1 MSEDKTKVEETT
13 EEETLEEN
21 DNIEQDE
28 DLDEQD
34 SSEDESEEQSDDEDV
49 EEEIDYKTEL
59 EEAQGRLAQQNERI
73 AKQDKKII
81 KLKKKSKDEFG
92 DEIEDDDVDEE
103 DLDAKVDAKLTA
115 RMASLKEDVIDD
127 AIDAVST
134 NADEAKLIR
143 WHFDNS
149 LNITGFSKKEI
160 ITNVGFAKAI
170 ANKSKIDITNKLI
183 SKKIK
188 SINSSGTKSTAGI
201 PSVKSPKVT
210 QYDRQMAERYFKGD
224 IKKWLKYKT

>member
-21 DNIEQDE
+21 EDIEQDE

-34 SSEDESEEQSDDEDV
+34 SSEDESTEESDDEDV
-49 EEEIDYKTEL
+49 GEIDYKAEL

-81 KLKKKSKDEFG
+81 KLKKKNKDEFG
-92 DEIEDDDVDEE
+92 DEIEEDEEE

-115 RMASLKEDVIDD
+115 RMASLKEDVIDE

-149 LNITGFSKKEI
+149 LNVKGFSKKEI
-160 ITNVGFAKAI
+160 LENVSFAKAI
-170 ANKSKIDITNKLI
+170 ANKGKIEIQNKII

-188 SINSSGTKSTAGI
+188 SINSSGTKSTAGV
-201 PSVKSPKVT
+201 PPVKSPKVT
-210 QYDRQMAERYFKGD
+210 QYDRKMAERYFKGD